1 MKYFDYCEI
10 DCRYVHSHI
19 YRASQYE
26 EVISMARKKKE
37 KKVDE
42 PLPNTGVEPKD
53 TTDEARDTTAD
64 SVESTGLEVVEDDDD
79 GDRSDK

>member
-1 MKYFDYCEI
+1 
-10 DCRYVHSHI
+10 
-19 YRASQYE
+19 
-26 EVISMARKKKE
+26 MARKKKE
-37 KKVDE
+37 KKVEE

-53 TTDEARDTTAD
+53 TTDLAEDTTAD